1 MNKKI
6 TIGISILLLIIIVG
20 INISYASRS
29 QNEKDFLKV
38 NKEEITPGET
48 LEITFDIS
56 SLEYKKFKISLNS
69 NIDVKDIYTKTNENI
84 EIENK
89 EEAISIEI
97 DKEKIN
103 LNQITLYYPIQ
114 KDIEIGT
121 KIQLT
126 AQIIVNNEIKNENQ
140 ISNNIVT
147 TETENEKEKNTTNTE
162 NNTNNKNQEE
172 IVKEITKIITVVE
185 ENTEKKDEE
194 DTNNSSDKK
203 EENKQEML
211 DEEKIDSKQVQN
223 NNNEKISNNIN
234 HQNNII
240 GNTKS
245 SLSETSINIE
255 NQAIYNGSSNNY
267 LAKLEIE
274 GINLN
279 TSFNK
284 ENGTYFID
292 INNTNTINITAIA
305 EDSEARV
312 YITGNDNMQNG
323 NNKILISVTAENG
336 EVRYYRVFV
345 NCKEGT
351 DET

>member
-29 QNEKDFLKV
+29 QNEKDFLKL

-56 SLEYKKFKISLNS
+56 SLEYKKFKILLNS

-84 EIENK
+84 EIEDK

-97 DKEKIN
+97 NKEQMT
-103 LNQITLYYPIQ
+103 LEQITLYYPIQ

-126 AQIIVNNEIKNENQ
+126 AKIIVNNEIKEENQ
-140 ISNNIVT
+140 TSNNIVS
-147 TETENEKEKNTTNTE
+147 TETNTTNTE
-162 NNTNNKNQEE
+162 NDSNNEKQEE

-185 ENTEKKDEE
+185 ENAEKQDEE
-194 DTNNSSDKK
+194 ETNNPSDKNQ
-203 EENKQEML
+203 ENKQEIPN
-211 DEEKIDSKQVQN
+211 EEKSNSKQEQN
-223 NNNEKISNNIN
+223 NNNEKMSNNIE
-234 HQNNII
+234 QKNNVSE
-240 GNTKS
+240 NMKS
-245 SLSETSINIE
+245 SLSETSTNIE
-255 NQAIYNGSSNNY
+255 NQTIYNGSSNNY
-267 LAKLEIE
+267 LANLEIE

-284 ENGTYFID
+284 ENGTYFIE
-292 INNTNTINITAIA
+292 INNTSTINITATA

-312 YITGNDNMQNG
+312 YITGNDNIQNG

-336 EVRYYRVFV
+336 EVRYYRVFI
-345 NCKEGT
+345 NYKEGT

>member
-6 TIGISILLLIIIVG
+6 TIGISILIIIIVG

-29 QNEKDFLKV
+29 QNEKDFFKV
-38 NKEEITPGET
+38 SKEEITPGET

-69 NIDVKDIYTKTNENI
+69 NIDVKDIYIKTNENI

-121 KIQLT
+121 KIQLI
-126 AQIIVNNEIKNENQ
+126 AKIIVNNEIKNENQ

-162 NNTNNKNQEE
+162 NNTNNKNQ

-211 DEEKIDSKQVQN
+211 DEEKIDSKQMQN

-234 HQNNII
+234 HQNNNI

-305 EDSEARV
+305 EDSKARV
-312 YITGNDNMQNG
+312 YITGNDNIQNG